1 MSLGIKCII
10 CILHIIENAL
20 KYPSFWRWPEMKYE
34 MIRKFHNKAI
44 RYEADMSQQSE
55 GGGVD
60 LLEKYVIFSQPAGV
74 QQFFPTLKK
83 TLYFCINK
91 RFPPVYEP
99 IKKHIFRLNFRNCLS
114 CVYNCD
120 DLSLI
125 HYFFRSSNI

>member
-10 CILHIIENAL
+10 CILHIVENAL

-34 MIRKFHNKAI
+34 MIRKFHNKAR
-44 RYEADMSQQSE
+44 RYEADMSQQSDGGG

-60 LLEKYVIFSQPAGV
+60 LLERSSRGARVFSN
-74 QQFFPTLKK
+74 LEKN
-83 TLYFCINK
+83 LYFCINK
-91 RFPPVYEP
+91 RFPPVYVP
-99 IKKHIFRLNFRNCLS
+99 IKIMFFRLNFRNCSS
-114 CVYNCD
+114 CVHNCD